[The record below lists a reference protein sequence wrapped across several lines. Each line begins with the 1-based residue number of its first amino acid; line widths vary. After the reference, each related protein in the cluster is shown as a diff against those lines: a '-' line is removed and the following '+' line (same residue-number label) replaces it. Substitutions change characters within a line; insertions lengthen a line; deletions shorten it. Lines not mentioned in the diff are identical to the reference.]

1 MGPVP
6 ADPDDGRYH
15 PPPTPPLRFGHPIN
29 AAALVAVVAA
39 PIMIVVLA
47 IFDGGGLP
55 WFVGTVL
62 TLAFVG
68 GFTTLVLRAKPA
80 TERAELPDDGAVL

>member
-15 PPPTPPLRFGHPIN
+15 PPPAPPVRLGDPIN
-29 AAALVAVVAA
+29 AAALVAVVGA
-39 PIMIVVLA
+39 PIAIVVLA
-47 IFDGGGLP
+47 ILDGGGLP
-55 WFVGTVL
+55 WFLGTVL

-68 GFTTLVLRAKPA
+68 GFTTLLLRAKPA
-80 TERAELPDDGAVL
+80 TGRTELPDDGAVL